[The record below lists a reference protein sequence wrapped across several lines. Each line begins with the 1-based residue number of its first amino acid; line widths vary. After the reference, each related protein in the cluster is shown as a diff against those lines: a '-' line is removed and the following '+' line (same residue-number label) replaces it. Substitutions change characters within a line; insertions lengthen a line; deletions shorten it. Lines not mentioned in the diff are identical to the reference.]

1 MPADS
6 LDRFDTAC
14 FLFIVIGTFTA
25 TEFTGTVDTALAM
38 AFFCCMLNPWA
49 VKTDAQNIA
58 PKRVLSYITFSTIVS
73 DLLSPLNEKGKL
85 RYGTLAS
92 YNKKRP
98 SNGPINANCNLISDF
113 RHPTSK
119 MVGAAGIEPATS

>member
-38 AFFCCMLNPWA
+38 TFFCCMLNPWT
-49 VKTDAQNIA
+49 VKTDTQKIA
-58 PKRVLSYITFSTIVS
+58 PKRVLRHITISTVVS
-73 DLLSPLNEKGKL
+73 DFLFPLNEKWKL
-85 RYGTLAS
+85 RCCTLAS
-92 YNKKRP
+92 CNKKRP
-98 SNGPINANCNLISDF
+98 SNGPNNAKCNLLSDF
-113 RHPTSK
+113 RLLSSD
-119 MVGAAGIEPATS
+119 I